1 MAGMFEARLK
11 QANLVNTTDFDN
23 NLASSNK
30 QVTSNKKKL

>member
-11 QANLVNTTDFDN
+11 QSNLVNTTDFDN

-30 QVTSNKKKL
+30 QVTSNEKKL